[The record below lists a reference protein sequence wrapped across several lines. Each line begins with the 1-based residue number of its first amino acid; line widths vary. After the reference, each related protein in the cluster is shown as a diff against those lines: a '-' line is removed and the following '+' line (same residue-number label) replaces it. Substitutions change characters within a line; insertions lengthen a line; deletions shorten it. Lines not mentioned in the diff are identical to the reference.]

1 MSNDSRIPVIV
12 GVGEITDK
20 PANPA
25 EGLEPL
31 ALMAEALKRAEQD
44 AGAKLV
50 AEIDSIDLVNLVSW
64 RYEDPARQLCE
75 RLGIAPKRA
84 VYGPVGGEGPIRFLH
99 EAALRIQ
106 RGESVVG
113 AVCGAEAQSTVNKA
127 EKAGVKL
134 PWTPFAEHGVQSVR
148 SASWQHPL
156 AIALGVFQ
164 PITVYPFYDAATAAH
179 WGQTPREA
187 LRESGELWSTFS
199 GVAAKN
205 PHSWLKRAFEPEAIM
220 TPTADNRLIAWPYN
234 KLMVAN
240 PMVNQGAALI
250 VTSLAKARAAGV
262 REDRMVYFVG
272 GASAEEPRDYLL
284 RDQYVESYAQNAVLN
299 TVIDLAGGDG
309 TNFDAIELYSCFP
322 CVPKMARRTLG
333 FGADVQPTV
342 TGGLTFFGA
351 PLNSYMT
358 HAACAMVHAR
368 ARRRKVR
375 PAVWPGR
382 LRHKTPRAGAGAEG
396 TGRAAV
402 GQRQRAGDRR
412 QAARRSAEVQSRG
425 QRQGEGRELH
435 GDLRPR
441 RRGEARRRHPAQRR
455 ERTHACARSGRRQG
469 DARAP
474 ARSRSLADRLGRRHH
489 QGRRRHAGMEGG
501 VTFCHSGTRRKPAD
515 PGIQRSGEFSG
526 LARRDLRVRRFATPR
541 K

>member
-12 GVGEITDK
+12 GIGEITDK

-25 EGLEPL
+25 DGLEPL

-50 AEIDSIDLVNLVSW
+50 AAIDSIDLVNLVSW

-75 RLGIAPKRA
+75 RLGIQPKRA
-84 VYGPVGGEGPIRFLH
+84 VYGPVGGEGPIRYLH

-106 RGESVVG
+106 RGESTVA

-164 PITVYPFYDAATAAH
+164 PITVYPFYDAATAKH
-179 WGQTPREA
+179 WGQTPRQA

-199 GVAAKN
+199 SVAASN
-205 PHSWLKRAFEPEAIM
+205 PYSWLKRAYDADAIM

-250 VTSLAKARAAGV
+250 VTSLAKAREAGV
-262 REDRMVYFVG
+262 PADRMVYFVG
-272 GASAEEPRDYLL
+272 GASAEEPRDYLV
-284 RDQYVESYAQNAVLN
+284 RDQYVESHAQNAVLE
-299 TVIDLAGGDG
+299 TVIDLAGGNG
-309 TNFDAIELYSCFP
+309 RNFGAIELYSCFP

-333 FGADVQPTV
+333 FGDDVQPTV

-358 HAACAMVHAR
+358 HAACAMVRRVRDGVKHGLLYGQGGFVTKHHALVLSPD
-368 ARRRKVR
+368 A
-375 PAVWPGR
+375 PAAP
-382 LRHKTPRAGAGAEG
+382 LSE
-396 TGRAAV
+396 
-402 GQRQRAGDRR
+402 
-412 QAARRSAEVQSRG
+412 SISVQSIAHKRRTEPPKFNPDAIG
-425 QRQGEGRELH
+425 AATVESFTVIYDRDGAAKH
-435 GDLRPR
+435 GVVILRN
-441 RRGEARRRHPAQRR
+441 EQN
-455 ERTHACARSGRRQG
+455 ERTLARV
-469 DARAP
+469 P
-474 ARSRSLADRLGRRHH
+474 ANDKATLAHLLDLDRSPIGS
-489 QGRRRHAGMEGG
+489 AG
-501 VTFCHSGTRRKPAD
+501 TIAKSDDGTRDWKA
-515 PGIQRSGEFSG
+515 
-526 LARRDLRVRRFATPR
+526 A
-541 K
+541 

>member
-1 MSNDSRIPVIV
+1 MSNESRIPVIV

-20 PANPA
+20 PNTPA
-25 EGLEPL
+25 DGLEPL

-50 AEIDSIDLVNLVSW
+50 AAIDSIDLVNLVSW

-75 RLGIAPKRA
+75 RLGITPKRA

-187 LRESGELWSTFS
+187 LRESGELWSAFS

-205 PHSWLKRAFEPEAIM
+205 PHSWLKRSFDADAIM

-250 VTSLAKARAAGV
+250 VTSLAKARELGIPES
-262 REDRMVYFVG
+262 RLIYFVG
-272 GASAEEPRDYLL
+272 GAAAEEPRDYLL

-299 TVIDLAGGDG
+299 TVIDMVGGDG
-309 TNFDAIELYSCFP
+309 TKFDAIELYSCFP

-358 HAACAMVHAR
+358 HAACAMVRRVRDGAKLGLLYGQGGFVTKHHALVLSPDKPAEALSETTSVQAIADKDR
-368 ARRRKVR
+368 GTAPTFNPEAAGKAKVESFTVIYDR
-375 PAVWPGR
+375 DGEVKHGVVI
-382 LRHKTPRAGAGAEG
+382 LRNDAN
-396 TGRAAV
+396 
-402 GQRQRAGDRR
+402 
-412 QAARRSAEVQSRG
+412 
-425 QRQGEGRELH
+425 
-435 GDLRPR
+435 
-441 RRGEARRRHPAQRR
+441 
-455 ERTHACARSGRRQG
+455 ERT
-469 DARAP
+469 
-474 ARSRSLADRLGRRHH
+474 
-489 QGRRRHAGMEGG
+489 
-501 VTFCHSGTRRKPAD
+501 
-515 PGIQRSGEFSG
+515 
-526 LARRDLRVRRFATPR
+526 LARVPANDKTTLARLLDLDRSPIGTVGAIS
-541 K
+541 KAADGMQEWKAA

>member
-1 MSNDSRIPVIV
+1 MSDESRIPVIV

-31 ALMAEALKRAEQD
+31 ALMAEALKRAESD

-75 RLGIAPKRA
+75 RLKITPKRA
-84 VYGPVGGEGPIRFLH
+84 VYGPVGGEAPMRYLH

-106 RGESVVG
+106 RGESVVA

-148 SASWQHPL
+148 SASWQNPM

-187 LRESGELWSTFS
+187 LRESSELWSTYS
-199 GVAAKN
+199 TVAANN
-205 PHSWLKRAFEPEAIM
+205 PHSWLKRAFDADAIM
-220 TPTADNRLIAWPYN
+220 TPTPDNRLIAWPYN

-250 VTSLAKARAAGV
+250 VTSLAKAREAGV
-262 REDRMVYFVG
+262 PESKLIYFVG
-272 GASAEEPRDYLL
+272 GAAAEEPRDYLL
-284 RDQYVESYAQNAVLN
+284 RDQYVESHAQNAVLN
-299 TVIDLAGGDG
+299 AVIDLAGGDG
-309 TNFDAIELYSCFP
+309 RNFDAIELYSCFP

-358 HAACAMVHAR
+358 HAACAMV
-368 ARRRKVR
+368 RRIRDGAKLGLLYGQGGFVTKHHGLVLSPQK
-375 PAVWPGR
+375 PAEPLPETTSV
-382 LRHKTPRAGAGAEG
+382 
-396 TGRAAV
+396 
-402 GQRQRAGDRR
+402 
-412 QAARRSAEVQSRG
+412 QAIA
-425 QRQGEGRELH
+425 
-435 GDLRPR
+435 DKN
-441 RRGEARRRHPAQRR
+441 RGEAPKFNPDASGKANVESFTVIYDRDGAAKHGVVILRNQDND
-455 ERTHACARSGRRQG
+455 RT
-469 DARAP
+469 
-474 ARSRSLADRLGRRHH
+474 
-489 QGRRRHAGMEGG
+489 
-501 VTFCHSGTRRKPAD
+501 
-515 PGIQRSGEFSG
+515 
-526 LARRDLRVRRFATPR
+526 LARIPASDKATLARLLDLDRSPVGAAGTIGKAADGMQEWRAA
-541 K
+541 